1 MPNCAKL
8 AKTQNSTF
16 PISTSNFQT
25 LIVNTLMPFP
35 AIPVVLHSMDKL
47 KIFDDV
53 LKRTSVP
60 PRPVQHLPNETC
72 LLRQTQRGA
81 LPAGNHQGN
90 HQGQRPTTAADE
102 GKGPPVGVGV
112 SSTGVSTCVAW
123 RGEGTKETAKTM
135 VAPSPPSLSLSLYP
149 PPPPQ
154 EADPFSRA
162 TTRRTRPQER
172 NKKKEQVPEQDVE
185 RHRKQGGGCGSGNGT
200 IKKRGGGPGSGR
212 GSGGASWLCF
222 LPLVRVWLLVVC
234 GLGRVEG
241 FAQLPDGDGASH
253 SGTAGT
259 FKRVVS
265 DWFLG
270 NTSRSTVVATYGPIE
285 EWDISEVTNMQYIFK
300 ERGSFNADLSKWN
313 TGAVTTMLGSKCNL
327 SPSLCPRLPFV
338 CFEYDLEF
346 HFSLLTFCYT
356 LSCSVLERKN
366 VQSGRVKMEYGCG
379 HKYV

>member
-1 MPNCAKL
+1 M
-8 AKTQNSTF
+8 
-16 PISTSNFQT
+16 

-35 AIPVVLHSMDKL
+35 ATPVVLHSMDKL

-72 LLRQTQRGA
+72 LRPTRRGA

-102 GKGPPVGVGV
+102 GKGPPVGVGIP
-112 SSTGVSTCVAW
+112 STGISTGVAW
-123 RGEGTKETAKTM
+123 RGEGTRETAKTM
-135 VAPSPPSLSLSLYP
+135 VAPSPLSLSLSLYP

-185 RHRKQGGGCGSGNGT
+185 RHRIQGGGCGSGNGT
-200 IKKRGGGPGSGR
+200 VKKRGGGPGSGR
-212 GSGGASWLCF
+212 GSGGASWLYF

-241 FAQLPDGDGASH
+241 FAQLPDGDGV
-253 SGTAGT
+253 SGTGNAGT
-259 FKRVVS
+259 LRRAVS
-265 DWFLG
+265 DWITG
-270 NTSRSTVVATYGPIE
+270 GTSRSTVVATYGAIE
-285 EWDISEVTNMQYIFK
+285 EWDISEVTNMRCIFQDQD
-300 ERGSFNADLSKWN
+300 SFNADLSKWN
-313 TGAVTTMLGSKCNL
+313 TGAVTSMFKSKCNL
-327 SPSLCPRLPFV
+327 SQYLCHSSVLVFLIRQ
-338 CFEYDLEF
+338 LEF
-346 HFSLLTFCYT
+346 HLNSILMFWVFLFLAPSLLQCFMEQLRSIKTCQ
-356 LSCSVLERKN
+356 N
-366 VQSGRVKMEYGCG
+366 GIRVR
-379 HKYV
+379 